1 MRMWMMGALLVAT
14 VGCRKKTDDDGGDTP
29 TGGDDGTVV
38 EDDDADGDGWSADRD
53 CNDDDPDINPGAAE
67 ACNGIDDNCDGEIDE
82 GAGLTWYQDAD
93 DDGYGDAGNVA
104 ESCEAPAGYVD
115 NAGDCDDTDATVF
128 PDAPEQCDGLD
139 NDCDGTPDE
148 DVIAVIYADT
158 DGDGFGDPEAPEES
172 CLIPEGY
179 SADNTDC
186 DDTLAAVNPEADE
199 VCNGIDDDCDTEA
212 DEPDAV
218 DAATWYADTDV
229 DGYGDASVA
238 VVACEAPEGHV
249 ADDSDCDDA
258 LAEVNPGAAEVCNSI
273 DDNCDGITDV
283 VDDDGD
289 GYLAGE
295 CGGPDCDDSD
305 AAVNPGATETWYDGV
320 DADCAGDDDDDAD
333 ADGYAAVAAG
343 GTDCDDTAAAVN
355 PGATD
360 AWYDGIDAD
369 CDGASDYDAD
379 ADGHDWT
386 AFGGDDCND
395 TDAAVNPSA
404 TETWYDGV
412 DADCA
417 GDNDYDADADGFL
430 SDAFGGTDCD
440 DAVAAVNPGATE
452 TWYDGVDADCDGAS
466 DNDADADGYDALA
479 TGGTDC
485 DDTTAAVN
493 PGATETWYDG
503 VDADC
508 GGDDDFDADADG
520 YTALASG
527 GTDCDDAA
535 AAINPGATEV
545 WYDGTDADCGGDD
558 DYDADADG
566 HRATLFGGGDC
577 NDSLASIN
585 PDATETWY
593 DGVDADCA
601 GDDDFDADAD
611 GFQSDGFGGTDCDD
625 AVASTYPGAA
635 DTWYDGV
642 DSDCAGDSD
651 YDFDLDGYDAAAY
664 GGTDCADLNPNR
676 NPGVA
681 ETWYDGVDSDCD
693 GASDYDADADG
704 YDSDQYGGTDCW
716 DAEAGMNPGATEV
729 ADDGLDNDCDGTA
742 LRGSVSG
749 GEQADNAD
757 AILLGE
763 AAVDR
768 LSQGDPGFA
777 WAGDLDGDGND
788 DLVVG
793 AILEDTAGTNA
804 GAAYVVPGPITG
816 TSDVGTAAMAKLTG
830 EAAGDYAGRGVTGLG
845 DVDGDGF
852 DDLGINS
859 LNEDSGGSNAGAV
872 YVLFGP
878 VTSDASLAT
887 ADAKFTGVA
896 ADDIFAELAFT
907 GDLDGD
913 GKNDMVVGAQ
923 GWDGGGTNSGGAF
936 LFYGPM
942 SVDGAATSAGVR
954 LVGEG
959 AGDEAGSSIGAG
971 GDVNGDGFTDLLIGA
986 IREDAGGTDA
996 GAVYLV
1002 HGPVTTA
1009 TDLSQ
1014 ADAKLTG
1021 EEADAQIGSGVSVAN
1036 AGDTNNDGYDDLI
1049 IGAQYDNTAAELA
1062 GAAYIVLGPVS
1073 TGTASLATADAKL
1086 LGVAERDRTG
1096 DSVHG
1101 VGDVD
1106 GDGNADVIIGSG
1118 YSDYSSADGGMAYV
1132 VTGPMSGTS
1141 SLQTAH
1147 FSTWATGDGDRARGH
1162 GVGDLDGDGLDD
1174 IGLGAMLNDTAS
1186 NNAGALYLFMA
1197 AGM

>member
-1 MRMWMMGALLVAT
+1 MRLVSMLISLTLVACRSEADPKASATT
-14 VGCRKKTDDDGGDTP
+14 VAADSGSGL
-29 TGGDDGTVV
+29 TGLDN
-38 EDDDADGDGWSADRD
+38 DGDGFADT
-53 CNDDDPDINPGAAE
+53 E
-67 ACNGIDDNCDGEIDE
+67 
-82 GAGLTWYQDAD
+82 
-93 DDGYGDAGNVA
+93 
-104 ESCEAPAGYVD
+104 
-115 NAGDCDDTDATVF
+115 DCDDANAKVY
-128 PDAPEQCDGLD
+128 PGAPERCDGLD
-139 NDCDGTPDE
+139 NDCNGSADDGVVNTWYFDSDADGYGNANNSFSHCDPPWTFLVADATDCNDTDATAYPGAAEVCDEVDNNCDGTVDE
-148 DVIAVIYADT
+148 GVTETYYGDVDDDGWGDALSAIQACAEPSGYTDRAGDCDDNAASVNPNSWEICDGIDNDCDASVDEYGALGGSSYYQDS
-158 DGDGFGDPEAPEES
+158 DGDGFGDPLVGTSACSAPS
-172 CLIPEGY
+172 GFVT
-179 SADNTDC
+179 DNTDC
-186 DDTLAAVNPEADE
+186 DD
-199 VCNGIDDDCDTEA
+199 
-212 DEPDAV
+212 
-218 DAATWYADTDV
+218 
-229 DGYGDASVA
+229 ASI
-238 VVACEAPEGHV
+238 
-249 ADDSDCDDA
+249 
-258 LAEVNPGAAEVCNSI
+258 EVNPGAIEV
-273 DDNCDGITDV
+273 CDGIDNDCDDSTDT
-283 VDDDGD
+283 VDDDAD
-289 GYLAGE
+289 GYLAAA
-295 CGGPDCDDSD
+295 CGGGDCDDAD
-305 AAVNPGATETWYDGV
+305 AAVNPGM
-320 DADCAGDDDDDAD
+320 
-333 ADGYAAVAAG
+333 
-343 GTDCDDTAAAVN
+343 
-355 PGATD
+355 
-360 AWYDGIDAD
+360 
-369 CDGASDYDAD
+369 
-379 ADGHDWT
+379 
-386 AFGGDDCND
+386 
-395 TDAAVNPSA
+395 
-404 TETWYDGV
+404 
-412 DADCA
+412 
-417 GDNDYDADADGFL
+417 
-430 SDAFGGTDCD
+430 
-440 DAVAAVNPGATE
+440 
-452 TWYDGVDADCDGAS
+452 
-466 DNDADADGYDALA
+466 
-479 TGGTDC
+479 
-485 DDTTAAVN
+485 
-493 PGATETWYDG
+493 
-503 VDADC
+503 
-508 GGDDDFDADADG
+508 
-520 YTALASG
+520 
-527 GTDCDDAA
+527 
-535 AAINPGATEV
+535 TEV

-577 NDSLASIN
+577 NASLASIN